1 MGPRLP
7 HDLVAE
13 HFDFTKFEVTKT
25 LLPGDILRRSIL
37 RMTPAVKEGDILTLN
52 IQKGALRLTTK
63 VEALESGMVSED
75 IHVQSLDSEKRLT
88 VRIQDVGVIA
98 LVD

>member
-1 MGPRLP
+1 
-7 HDLVAE
+7 
-13 HFDFTKFEVTKT
+13 
-25 LLPGDILRRSIL
+25 
-37 RMTPAVKEGDILTLN
+37 MTPAVKEGDILTLN

-75 IHVQSLDSEKRLT
+75 IQVQSLDSEKRLT